1 MKKKSI
7 GIIGAGK
14 HFVEKIFPI
23 LSNSNFYKI
32 NGILR
37 RSKKSF
43 KNIPIMSKNEF
54 FKQTFDFVYICCP
67 NNYHEN
73 YILQSL
79 KSNFNVICE
88 KPFMI
93 KTRKLN
99 KIVNLAYRK
108 DKLIFE
114 CFMYTHHPVFKY
126 LKKII
131 QSKRYGKINYVISN
145 FRYPSLKKNDNRY
158 KTNEGKGFF
167 NDAASYLVSLEN
179 YLFNNSKLNF
189 KVIAKKIKKK
199 VDLRGYIFLEKDK
212 KSRHYFWGEGQNYSN
227 NIEIFFD
234 DATIHIDKFFS
245 KAKSE
250 QIYLKIYSDKVKILK
265 FKPVDQF
272 KLMFDKIAKNYQN
285 KKFKILNYNLIKNQM
300 SLLSMLNRSQ

>member
-14 HFVEKIFPI
+14 HFVEKIFPVI
-23 LSNSNFYKI
+23 SNSSYFKI

-37 RSKKSF
+37 KHNKPFKK
-43 KNIPIMSKNEF
+43 IAILTENEF
-54 FKQTFDFVYICCP
+54 FKKKFDFVYICCP
-67 NNYHEN
+67 NNYHEK
-73 YILQSL
+73 YILKSL
-79 KSNFNVICE
+79 NSNFNVICE

-93 KTRKLN
+93 KNKNLN
-99 KIVNLAYRK
+99 KILNLARYK
-108 DKLIFE
+108 NKLIFE
-114 CFMYTHHPVFKY
+114 CFMYAYHPVFNH

-145 FRYPSLKKNDNRY
+145 FRYPSLKKTDNRY

-167 NDAASYLVSLEN
+167 NDAASYLVSLES
-179 YLFNNSKLNF
+179 YLFNNSNLNF
-189 KVIAKKIKKK
+189 KAITKKIKKK
-199 VDLRGYIFLEKDK
+199 IDLRGYIFFEKDK
-212 KSRHYFWGEGQNYSN
+212 KTRHYFWGEGQNYSN

-250 QIYLKIYSDKVKILK
+250 PIYLKIYSQNLKIIK

-272 KLMFDKIAKNYQN
+272 RLMFDKIRKNYQ
-285 KKFKILNYNLIKNQM
+285 KRQFRFLNYSLIKNQM
-300 SLLSMLNRSQ
+300 NLLSKFSKQ

>member
-7 GIIGAGK
+7 GVIGAGK
-14 HFVEKIFPI
+14 HFMEKIFPVI
-23 LSNSNFYKI
+23 SNSNFYKI

-37 RSKKSF
+37 KNNKPF
-43 KNIPIMSKNEF
+43 KNIPIFKENEF
-54 FKQTFDFVYICCP
+54 FQQPFDFVYICCP
-67 NNYHEN
+67 NNFHEK
-73 YILQSL
+73 YILKSL
-79 KSNFNVICE
+79 NSNFHVICE
-88 KPFMI
+88 KPFII
-93 KTRKLN
+93 KNKNLN
-99 KIVNLAYRK
+99 KILKLAHYK
-108 DKLIFE
+108 NKLIFE
-114 CFMYTHHPVFKY
+114 CFMYTYHPVFDY

-145 FRYPSLKKNDNRY
+145 FRYPSLKKTDNRY

-167 NDAASYLVSLEN
+167 NDAASYLVSLES
-179 YLFNNSKLNF
+179 YLFNSSKINF
-189 KVIAKKIKKK
+189 KKIIKKIKKK
-199 VDLRGYIFLEKDK
+199 IDLRGYIFLEKDK

-250 QIYLKIYSDKVKILK
+250 PIYLKIYSKSIKIIK

-272 KLMFDKIAKNYQN
+272 KLMFDKIKKNYL
-285 KKFKILNYNLIKNQM
+285 KKQFKILNYNLIKNQM
-300 SLLSMLNRSQ
+300 NLLNKLNK